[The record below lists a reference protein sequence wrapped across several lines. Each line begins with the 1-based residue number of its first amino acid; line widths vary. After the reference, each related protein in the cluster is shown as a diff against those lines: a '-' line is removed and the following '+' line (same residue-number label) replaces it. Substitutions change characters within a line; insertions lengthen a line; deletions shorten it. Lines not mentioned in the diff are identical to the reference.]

1 MGTEVSMEADVRSQ
15 AVGYWSLAILLTVFG
30 FIDLIAIGAPF
41 LVLGLALLVLGRR
54 RHERAVFVPG
64 LAGTIG
70 FIGGT
75 LPLLPLGCTASG
87 TGSSAGL
94 LVEGPT
100 RCATILWFDYVG
112 ASPYSP
118 PFLPALIAG
127 ALVGIGFWVIARRL
141 VTRTLI
147 QRARQA

>member
-1 MGTEVSMEADVRSQ
+1 MQPDVRSR
-15 AVGYWSLAILLTVFG
+15 AVGYWSLAIVLTVVG

-64 LAGTIG
+64 LVAAIG

-75 LPLLPLGCTASG
+75 LLLLPLGCMGSG

-100 RCATILWFDYVG
+100 RCTTLLWFDYVG

-118 PFLPALIAG
+118 PFLPALITG
-127 ALVGIGFWVIARRL
+127 ALVGIASWLVARRL
-141 VTRTLI
+141 VMRSMRTH
-147 QRARQA
+147 RALEA